1 MKERTYADKGSH
13 KLRSDYW
20 KALRKGNNDYL
31 PDKIRPP
38 VNVDLVEKVDG
49 VELKIGENFID
60 VVRR

>member
-20 KALRKGNNDYL
+20 KALRKGSNDYL
-31 PDKIRPP
+31 PDKIRPS
-38 VNVDLVEKVDG
+38 VTIDLLDDEKNN
-49 VELKIGENFID
+49 ELKVGDNFIE